1 MQSFCYA
8 SRYILYLGAYGV
20 SKSMYLE
27 KLKMTNNLKRR
38 EYIPKRGKNIKHKIG
53 KNKQQGHLNKIVMA
67 G

>member
-1 MQSFCYA
+1 
-8 SRYILYLGAYGV
+8 
-20 SKSMYLE
+20 MYLE